1 MLCWAGAAPLP
12 LGDNAAM
19 HTSPR
24 TVWTRLLLAVSLGL
38 MAAAALAQSLE
49 VIELKNRSAQEII
62 PAIQPLIAPGGAVSG
77 QDYTLFVRT
86 TSSNLAEIRRIVAQ
100 LDRAQRQLLVSVRT
114 ATRQEIEREGVSV
127 SGELSTRGAR
137 ARVSGTDS
145 NTQIERGGIASVAV
159 LEGNAAM
166 IDNGSSVPIVT
177 AVIGAGGRRPWVGA
191 QTEYRD
197 LPNGFLVTPRVAGE
211 TVILDIEQRS
221 DALRGGHI
229 ETQRVQTQVS
239 GRLGEWISLGGVRSS
254 SATDQRGIAGRNYS
268 THADDR
274 GVWVKVEAQ

>member
-1 MLCWAGAAPLP
+1 
-12 LGDNAAM
+12 M
-19 HTSPR
+19 HPTR
-24 TVWTRLLLAVSLGL
+24 THWTQRLLLALIGL
-38 MAAAALAQSLE
+38 MTAAALAQSLE
-49 VIELKNRSAQEII
+49 VIQLENRSAQELI
-62 PAIQPLIAPGGAVSG
+62 PAIQPLLAPGGAVSG
-77 QDYTLFVRT
+77 QDYMLFVRT

-114 ATRQEIEREGVSV
+114 ATRQEIEREGVAV

-137 ARVSGTDS
+137 AQVSGTDS
-145 NTQIERGGIASVAV
+145 NARVERGGIASVAV

-177 AVIGAGGRRPWVGA
+177 AVIAGGGRRPWLGA

-221 DALRGGHI
+221 DALQGGRI

-239 GRLGEWISLGGVRSS
+239 GRLGAWISLGGVSTSS
-254 SATDQRGIAGRNYS
+254 STSERGIASRNYS
-268 THADDR
+268 THSDDR

>member
-1 MLCWAGAAPLP
+1 MRR
-12 LGDNAAM
+12 
-19 HTSPR
+19 SVR
-24 TVWTRLLLAVSLGL
+24 TIWGQLLLVLGIGL
-38 MAAAALAQSLE
+38 MAAAASGQSLE
-49 VIELKNRSAQEII
+49 VIELKHRSAQEII
-62 PAIQPLIAPGGAVSG
+62 PAIQPLVASGGAVTG

-86 TSSNLAEIRRIVAQ
+86 TASNLAEIRRVVAQ

-114 ATRQEIEREGVSV
+114 ATRQEIEREAVSV

-145 NTQIERGGIASVAV
+145 NTQIDRGDVASVAV
-159 LEGNAAM
+159 LEGNSAM

-177 AVIGAGGRRPWVGA
+177 AVLAVGGRRPWLGA
-191 QTEYRD
+191 ETEYRD

-221 DALRGGHI
+221 DAMNGGRI

-239 GRLGEWISLGGVRSS
+239 GRMGAWISLGGVSS
-254 SATDQRGIAGRNYS
+254 SSSTNERGIAGRSYS